1 MLIVIVLRD
10 TLPEWS
16 KGVDSSSTSASCVA
30 SNPTAVRLLSLEI
43 RYSSRATPMKQGKLK
58 GLPRHRL
65 TKEGSECNWP
75 LSGHAI
81 WTAPTRAKAKEL
93 AGEIKKSWQQ
103 PRAFPGGLCP
113 SPSFAQKMSI
123 YWIPFEDHPPKLERH
138 RED

>member
-1 MLIVIVLRD
+1 MPSSTSFFSKAKYPED
-10 TLPEWS
+10 SLPERS
-16 KGVDSSSTSASCVA
+16 KGVDSSSTSASCVG

-93 AGEIKKSWQQ
+93 ASEIKKSW
-103 PRAFPGGLCP
+103 
-113 SPSFAQKMSI
+113 
-123 YWIPFEDHPPKLERH
+123 
-138 RED
+138 